1 MGSEE
6 NETMVEGVG
15 DQFGAWRFDR
25 NFTSH
30 GAPVLGYCITGLAMR
45 ISPVYNHLCRVELRF
60 CPPGRRSCELL

>member
-45 ISPVYNHLCRVELRF
+45 IR
-60 CPPGRRSCELL
+60 PPQPLV